1 MIRRILFFVLAIQF
15 TGCAELQNVVNQV
28 AKSGALSQEQ
38 IGNGLRQ
45 ALDNGIKNQVS
56 KLTSTDGFY
65 KNELVKIMLPEE
77 LQAVDKGLR
86 KIGLGNLADE
96 GIKVLNRAAEDAVK
110 TATPIFINAVK
121 EITFADAKNILL
133 GNQNAATSYL
143 KGKTSDDLYASFT
156 PVIKNSFSKVGA
168 DKVWSGLINKYNSI
182 PFVKNVNP
190 DLTTYVTTRALEGVF
205 TMIEVEEKGIR
216 EKAGL
221 RNTALLQQVFSLQD
235 R

>member
-168 DKVWSGLINKYNSI
+168 DKVWRGLINKYNSI
-182 PFVKNVNP
+182 PFVKNMNP
-190 DLTTYVTTRALEGVF
+190 DLTTYVTARALEGVF